1 MTIDNF
7 ESIIPY
13 ITFNR
18 EDELFLFIQIVRR
31 AKDHKPDK
39 VREGL
44 IASYYI
50 RDREQLESLKEEI
63 ITLCKLYKA
72 RAYIN
77 LSPKSFDMLQK
88 QLMYDLAYYNSVDV
102 IRLPKKLLHSVTG
115 RLTSKDSHWVIDID
129 IEEDKDQ
136 VIKWLKDNNWYLC
149 SEIPTVSCCHLI
161 TTPFN
166 LQAFKEAFPTID
178 VHKNSMGTLLY
189 YSDYENN

>member
-1 MTIDNF
+1 MIIDNF

-39 VREGL
+39 VRESL

-102 IRLPKKLLHSVTG
+102 IRLPKKLLHSVTS

-178 VHKNSMGTLLY
+178 VYKNSMGTLLY